1 MGNSE
6 TRRWRDICA
15 TSSWS
20 AIALVLSF
28 GSSEALAQTAPA
40 ASSLAQTWS
49 LTAPKVSVTKAW
61 PQLASAAAG
70 ADAASAQPAATANQS
85 GAPVPQ
91 TQPTSGQPASENAK
105 AIVVVGARASQRSS
119 INRKKDAETA
129 TDSIVADDIGSFP
142 DRNIAEAMSRIPGV
156 ALSRNQYGEGDAI
169 TVRGNSGGLVRV
181 EMDGV
186 SVLSTN
192 NINAGGN
199 DQGRTS
205 DFREL
210 PAALVQSIDVVK
222 GSTADMTEGGL
233 GGTVQI
239 HTRTGLDFK
248 KPYFSIEADEQG
260 NTLNRKAT
268 PSFTVVGTKKF
279 LNDRLGI
286 IVTGQYDHVNNE
298 SDEMQNTTSGS
309 RNYARSFDFDNSPD
323 KTFSYNLNTLGTD
336 DADKVIANSQF
347 TPRQILTMADAAKT
361 KADCF
366 TEFPNLTA
374 LKTSTSSSAQNQ
386 RAERILEQQACLNQ
400 WNDYTPS
407 LIRQFMSNQDEIRKS
422 IDARADFKVTD
433 NLTIYAKTTQA
444 DRKVN
449 DQFRTFTP
457 VSLFNQNVAGT
468 FDMNATPY
476 PYQRTVSATAP
487 AGYFLFDPLY
497 AVNNTGTSTNL
508 PSNQRNQPILGNVLN
523 VVPSSVL
530 VDANHDVTQ
539 MTLTNNTATVDQIGN
554 IIDTKTQYYQAG
566 AEYHLGRFE
575 ASAMGALATG
585 RALRGDMRT
594 ARSYAYGDATLK
606 VQPNGLWDIQL
617 PSNYD
622 PTNMANFV
630 QLSPA
635 TCIAGTG
642 TNPNTCLGQR
652 QANPSVDNPAGTTQ
666 YTVAQM
672 PLTTPNYSV
681 SFSPQEADTKEKIAK
696 LDLTYHTQD
705 LIPFLTRIKIGG
717 EYRDD
722 QVSHW
727 AGANTSGTTIQSA
740 IGTYGQPG
748 YQPPIVIPSSNIR
761 GSYRACEPT
770 ATSTQPC
777 NYGFVQNTALGN
789 SRSGVDTFTQQ
800 QLITLFQNTLE
811 KGRENLTFFGDYPNK
826 GDLPPAWIGIDVPS
840 LFKQLG
846 AWQFMNFDCLKVCT
860 ANNGQQ
866 YAQPFTHTDETTKNI
881 YGMVDFEQ
889 RLPLGLLFNGNAGV
903 RGVFTNVSGT
913 GSMTI
918 ANIIPDPNNAGG
930 TITQSFV
937 QNTTL
942 KGKST
947 DWLPSVNLNLWAL
960 HRSVVLRG
968 YYGRTVSRPPIS
980 DLIGG
985 GTCTIDETGAD
996 DPNNPFGCS
1005 GRVGNPA
1012 LKPFTANSYNLSL
1025 EWYPNRDTM
1034 FSAAYGRLDVKIGN
1048 PIAVTKILTP
1058 FAGSTVTDP
1067 TTGQP
1072 LSDVTFQV
1080 PTWDNGPG
1088 YKRAIWEFS
1097 TKTAFTFLPWF
1108 LRHTGVDANISILK
1122 TLVTQGIADPQTG
1135 DVMLPIDESKYFT
1148 NVSLWYDDG
1157 RLNARLSYQHR
1168 TGRFECI
1175 TPCGGNNIDFN
1186 YPGQGYTNVRLP
1198 YNPGVAQFIE
1208 PDTYVDAKITYNL
1221 THNLQI
1227 FIEGRNITATA
1238 LSYDSGPYEHFSD
1251 GTPKLMRFIYAGRSF
1266 LVGARV
1272 QFGAPKE
1279 SGR

>member
-49 LTAPKVSVTKAW
+49 LTAPKVSVNKAW

-91 TQPTSGQPASENAK
+91 TQPKSGQPASENEK

-119 INRKKDAETA
+119 INRKKAAETA

-156 ALSRNQYGEGDAI
+156 ALSRNAFGEGDAI

-186 SVLSTN
+186 QVLSTTGVSLDP
-192 NINAGGN
+192 NA
-199 DQGRTS
+199 GRTS

-248 KPYFSIEADEQG
+248 KPYFSIEADEQK
-260 NTLNRKAT
+260 NTLDNRWT
-268 PSFTVVGTKKF
+268 PSFTAVATKKF
-279 LNDRLGI
+279 FNDRLGI
-286 IVTGQYDHVNNE
+286 LVTGVFDHVINE
-298 SDEMQNTTSGS
+298 SDEMQNTTSGN
-309 RNYARSFDFDNSPD
+309 RGYARSFDFDNSPD
-323 KTFSYNLNTLGTD
+323 KTFTYNLDTLGTD
-336 DADKVIANSQF
+336 DADKKISNSQF
-347 TPRQILTMADAAKT
+347 TPRQILTMSNAAQT

-366 TEFPNLTA
+366 TEFPNLTS
-374 LKTSTSSSAQNQ
+374 LQTSTASSAQNQ

-407 LIRQFMSNQDEIRKS
+407 LIRTFMNDQDEKRLS
-422 IDARADFKVTD
+422 LDARADFRLTD

-444 DRKVN
+444 NRKVD

-457 VSLFNQNVAGT
+457 ISLFNQNVAGSYDINFNT
-468 FDMNATPY
+468 Y
-476 PYQRTVSATAP
+476 PYQRSVSPTAP
-487 AGYFLFDPLY
+487 AGYYLYDPLY
-497 AVNNTGTSTNL
+497 SVNNTGTSTDLATVN
-508 PSNQRNQPILGNVLN
+508 RNQPVLGNVLN
-523 VVPSSVL
+523 VVPGGIV
-530 VDANHDVTQ
+530 VDDKHNVTQ
-539 MTLTNNTATVDQIGN
+539 MTLTNNTATIDQIGN
-554 IIDTKTQYYQAG
+554 VISTKTHYYQGG
-566 AEYHLGRFE
+566 AEYRLGRFE
-575 ASAMGALATG
+575 ASAMAALATQ
-585 RALRGDMRT
+585 RTTRGDMRT
-594 ARSYAYGDATLK
+594 ARSYEYGDATLTL
-606 VQPNGLWDIQL
+606 QPNGLWDIQL
-617 PSNYD
+617 PSTYD
-622 PTNMANFV
+622 QTNLANFV
-630 QLSPA
+630 QLNPA
-635 TCIAGTG
+635 TCLAGQKIG
-642 TNPNTCLGQR
+642 APNCLGQR
-652 QANPSVDNPAGTTQ
+652 QSNPTVDNPAGTPS
-666 YTVAQM
+666 YTVGQM
-672 PLTTPNYSV
+672 PLTTSNYSV
-681 SFSPQEADTKEKIAK
+681 SYSPREGDTKEKLAK

-722 QVSHW
+722 QVTTW
-727 AGANTSGTTIQSA
+727 AGTGTGGTTIQSA

-748 YQPPIVIPSSNIR
+748 YVPPIVIPTANVR

-789 SRSGVDTFTQQ
+789 SRSGVDTLTQQ
-800 QLITLFQNTLE
+800 QLITLFQNTVE

-826 GDLPPAWIGIDVPS
+826 GDLPPAWIGIDVPL

-860 ANNGQQ
+860 ANNGQV

-881 YGMVDFEQ
+881 YGMVDFSQ
-889 RLPLGLLFNGNAGV
+889 DLPLGLIFDGNAGV

-930 TITQSFV
+930 TITQSFT

-960 HRSVVLRG
+960 HRTVVLRG
-968 YYGRTVSRPPIS
+968 YYGRTVSRPPVT

-985 GTCTIDETGAD
+985 GTCTINETTAD

-1025 EWYPNRDTM
+1025 EWYPTRDIM
-1034 FSAAYGRLDVKIGN
+1034 FSGAYGRLDVKIGN

-1058 FAGSTVTDP
+1058 FAGSTLTDP

-1072 LSDVTFQV
+1072 LADVTFEV

-1097 TKTAFTFLPWF
+1097 TKSAFTFLPWF

-1122 TLVTQGIADPQTG
+1122 TLVTQGIADPLTG

-1157 RLNARLSYQHR
+1157 RLNARVSYQHR
-1168 TGRFECI
+1168 TGRFQCI

-1186 YPGQGYTNVRLP
+1186 YPGEGYTNVRLP

-1208 PDTYVDAKITYNL
+1208 PDTYIDAKITYNI
-1221 THNLQI
+1221 THNIQVYV
-1227 FIEGRNITATA
+1227 EGRNLTATA
-1238 LSYDSGPYEHFSD
+1238 LTYDAGPYEQFSN
-1251 GTPKLMRFIYAGRSF
+1251 GTPKLMRLIYAGRRF
-1266 LVGARV
+1266 LVGVRF
-1272 QFGAPKE
+1272 QLGAPKE
-1279 SGR
+1279 SR